1 MHREAIV
8 AIAIRECQQA
18 HILETFN
25 FVHVNIHSFAS
36 ISQTFFFSVG
46 KPWNRCQDTVCD

>member
-36 ISQTFFFSVG
+36 ISQTFFFYVG
-46 KPWNRCQDTVCD
+46 KP